1 MSFQNED
8 NLFYL
13 QRKIGALIFVVLMML
28 FIILSRLYFLQVHL
42 GEKYAR
48 QASEIVLR
56 EEELVA
62 RRGSV
67 LTVDDKLI
75 ADTRPYYEI
84 TLTPQYISKLDD
96 VIASLSKFVPIDEAD
111 VRKRYEKA
119 RYQAKFQPVVIAED
133 IPYNWV
139 AKLEEALLPYYSKE
153 APYDLSGVNV
163 KKQPLRRY
171 RYPEYFSHVLGYL
184 KEIDKK
190 GLAKARQEHP
200 GVYSLGDLVGA
211 AGVEKAY
218 DLELKGLDGVY
229 ARVVDA
235 RGREI
240 ANNDD
245 LKNLQI
251 TASFDPKPGYDLRT
265 SLHFGAQQAA
275 HDAFGDYKG
284 AVVALNPNNGQVIA
298 LYSTPGYDAN
308 RITKKI
314 DKKYW
319 QKINLDSD
327 KYLFNRAIQAMYPP
341 ASTYKMVGLS
351 AAIDLDLLDPEKDKV
366 RCSGGLRYGNRFFK
380 CWKRGGH
387 GLVDAVHALAWSCDV
402 FFYKYGAEIGVDR
415 LAEYSKMF
423 GFSKP
428 SGIELPYEKG
438 GLIPTQE
445 WKEKRYKQPW
455 YPSET
460 LSVSIGQSYNLTT
473 TLQNAVAVSLVAND
487 GYRVTPH
494 IGYEFI
500 NSKGEVIETISRPRV
515 KSKLAESKA
524 LEWVRKGMIEVVH
537 GAGTARR
544 LRQSPN
550 KIAGKTGTAQ
560 VIGHGKRA
568 KKGVNTE
575 NHALF
580 VSFAP
585 YDNPQI
591 AVAVMVEHGRGGS
604 STAAPIAM
612 KVIDAY
618 FEKGEPK

>member
-1 MSFQNED
+1 MVFQNED
-8 NLFYL
+8 NLYYL
-13 QRKIGALIFVVLMML
+13 QRKIAVILFVVLATL
-28 FIILSRLYFLQVHL
+28 FVILSRLYFLQVME
-42 GEKYAR
+42 GEKYSKKAT
-48 QASEIVLR
+48 EIVLR

-62 RRGSV
+62 KRGNV
-67 LTVDDKLI
+67 LTIDDVI
-75 ADTRPYYEI
+75 VADTRPYYEI
-84 TLTPQYISKLDD
+84 TLTPQYVSNLDD
-96 VIASLSKFVPIDEAD
+96 VIESLKKFIPINEEEI
-111 VRKRYEKA
+111 REKYKKA

-133 IPYNWV
+133 ISYNWV
-139 AKLEEALLPYYSKE
+139 AKLEEALLPYYSQRS
-153 APYDLSGVNV
+153 PYDLSGVNV

-171 RYPEYFSHVLGYL
+171 KYPDYFSHVLGYL

-190 GLAKARQEHP
+190 GLARAREDHP
-200 GVYSLGDLVGA
+200 GIYSLGDLVGA
-211 AGVEKAY
+211 SGIEKHY
-218 DLELKGLDGVY
+218 DIQLKGLDGIY

-240 ANNDD
+240 ADNED
-245 LKNLQI
+245 LKNLQL
-251 TASFDPKPGYDLRT
+251 TASTDPKPGLQLRT
-265 SLHFGAQQAA
+265 SLHFAAQKAA
-275 HDAFGDYKG
+275 HDAFGDFKG
-284 AVVALNPNNGQVIA
+284 SVVALNPNNGQVIV

-308 RITKKI
+308 RITKTI
-314 DKKYW
+314 DKPYW
-319 QKINLDSD
+319 QKINLDPD

-341 ASTYKMVGLS
+341 ASTYKMVGIS
-351 AAIDLDLLDPEKDKV
+351 AAIDLGLVDPEHDKV
-366 RCSGGLRYGNRFFK
+366 KCSGGLRYGNRFFK

-387 GLVDAVHALAWSCDV
+387 GLVDTIHALAWSCDV

-415 LAEYSKMF
+415 LAEYAHMF
-423 GFSKP
+423 GFANR
-428 SGIELPYEKG
+428 SGIDLPYEKG
-438 GLIPTQE
+438 GLIPTQA
-445 WKEKRYKQPW
+445 WKQKRYKQPW

-473 TLQNAVAVSLVAND
+473 ALQNAVAVSLVAND

-494 IGYEFI
+494 IGYQFL
-500 NSKGEVIETISRPRV
+500 NSKGEVVETIKTKKE
-515 KSKLAESKA
+515 KSKLAGSKA

-618 FEKGEPK
+618 FGGNKK